1 MLHAKMIACPGHRHI
16 KRLFNALDPLC
27 PGNCLYMWVKS
38 VDVQLGTMG
47 EGEATIFLHS
57 FLQVGR
63 CFAHFVN
70 MGIVT
75 KSVSVTLLPDSSLI
89 SLSPSWLMW
98 PAVDCTC
105 GPGRRAS
112 LWICGQCRKIIG
124 PYGMNLWFEKCGKLK
139 SKLWYGWAITNL
151 FPRNRYK
158 VQGPLTSC
166 LTSLSV
172 VWLSG
177 AMWLAEVNYQQV

>member
-1 MLHAKMIACPGHRHI
+1 MHWT
-16 KRLFNALDPLC
+16 PLC

-57 FLQVGR
+57 FLQDGR

-75 KSVSVTLLPDSSLI
+75 KSVGVTLLLDSSLI

-112 LWICGQCRKIIG
+112 LWISGQCRKIIG

-139 SKLWYGWAITNL
+139 SKLWYGWAIANL
-151 FPRNRYK
+151 FPQNRYK
-158 VQGPLTSC
+158 VHYPH
-166 LTSLSV
+166 
-172 VWLSG
+172 VWQ
-177 AMWLAEVNYQQV
+177 VYQLFDSQAPCDWPKSITNKFKRPGLVA

>member
-1 MLHAKMIACPGHRHI
+1 MCNWGRWGKGKQPFSCI
-16 KRLFNALDPLC
+16 LFF
-27 PGNCLYMWVKS
+27 K
-38 VDVQLGTMG
+38 LGDASHT
-47 EGEATIFLHS
+47 
-57 FLQVGR
+57 
-63 CFAHFVN
+63 FVN

-139 SKLWYGWAITNL
+139 SKLWYGWAIANL
-151 FPRNRYK
+151 FPQNRYK

>member
-1 MLHAKMIACPGHRHI
+1 MHWT
-16 KRLFNALDPLC
+16 PLC

-112 LWICGQCRKIIG
+112 LWICGQCKKIIG

-139 SKLWYGWAITNL
+139 SKLWYGWAIANL
-151 FPRNRYK
+151 FPQNRYK